1 MQTAPSA
8 TLARHW
14 VPERSLLSDAGL
26 VIAFS
31 LFTGL
36 MAHIAIPLPWRLSR
50 NR

>member
-1 MQTAPSA
+1 MST

-14 VPERSLLSDAGL
+14 VPERSWVSDAGL

-36 MAHIAIPLPWRLSR
+36 GRLSR